1 MQLKLRIMI
10 QAIRKYIGIIALAL
24 ILVLGVTT
32 YVQYEKV
39 NSLKTE
45 LSISKSNEKAFIA
58 ENNGLKEE
66 NIAFK
71 FTIDQLNYFNDSLTT
86 KMNDVRKELKIK
98 DKDLKQMQYLLS
110 QAQKTD
116 TIRFRDTLFIDK
128 TLQLDTLIG
137 DEWYNIRL
145 GLQYPNLIT
154 TTPTFKS
161 ETYIVTSSKKETIN
175 PPKKCAIAR
184 WFQKKHRVVEVE
196 IVEKNPYIENKQQ
209 RFIEIIE

>member
-1 MQLKLRIMI
+1 MI
-10 QAIRKYIGIIALAL
+10 QTIKKYINIIAVVL
-24 ILVLGVTT
+24 IFVLGITT
-32 YVQYEKV
+32 YIQYKSVKE
-39 NSLKTE
+39 LKTE

-98 DKDLKQMQYLLS
+98 DRDLKQMQYLLS

-196 IVEKNPYIENKQQ
+196 IVEKNPFIENKQQ

>member
-1 MQLKLRIMI
+1 MI

-24 ILVLGVTT
+24 ILTLGVTT

>member
-1 MQLKLRIMI
+1 MI
-10 QAIRKYIGIIALAL
+10 QAIRKYVEVIALAL

-71 FTIDQLNYFNDSLTT
+71 FTIDQLNYFNDSLTI

-116 TIRFRDTLFIDK
+116 TIRFRDTIFVDK
-128 TLQLDTLIG
+128 TVKIDTLIG

>member
-1 MQLKLRIMI
+1 MI

-32 YVQYEKV
+32 YIQYEKV

-58 ENNGLKEE
+58 ENNGLKGE

-98 DKDLKQMQYLLS
+98 DKDLKHMQYLLS

-209 RFIEIIE
+209 RFIEIIK